1 MGGRG
6 IGEAIPGAHTEKFW
20 FDVQRHIMVH
30 DRLTRH
36 DFSRCGYFRTWIMPS
51 HYV

>member
-6 IGEAIPGAHTEKFW
+6 TGEAIPGAQAEKFR
-20 FDVQRHIMVH
+20 FDVQRHVVAD

-36 DFSRCGYFRTWIMPS
+36 DFTFFGNFRTWISPS